1 MAIRLLRMS
10 DGGASLASLL
20 AWVFVSFSRGIYW
33 RFVFF
38 FFSESC
44 VLFALALERG
54 VGAFSSF
61 HSWSYFYEFDIL
73 SGVCRVFLRVGF
85 FWFVCISV
93 LVHSTLAFW
102 TEWITSCP
110 AFSEHWIEHECKLDA
125 AIPISLTPDG
135 LFVRVSG

>member
-54 VGAFSSF
+54 VGAFSYFIPGVISM
-61 HSWSYFYEFDIL
+61 SSTSYLEFV
-73 SGVCRVFLRVGF
+73 VCF
-85 FWFVCISV
+85 C
-93 LVHSTLAFW
+93 
-102 TEWITSCP
+102 EWVS
-110 AFSEHWIEHECKLDA
+110 S
-125 AIPISLTPDG
+125 G
-135 LFVRVSG
+135 LFAYQCLYTVR